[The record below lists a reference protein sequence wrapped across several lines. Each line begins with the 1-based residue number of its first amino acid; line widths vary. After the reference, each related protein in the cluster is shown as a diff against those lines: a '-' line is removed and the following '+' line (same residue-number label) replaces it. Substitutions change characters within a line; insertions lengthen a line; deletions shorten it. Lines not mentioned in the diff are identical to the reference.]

1 MAGEAPPESGYPGM
15 QELQGHDIGPARVP
29 DGLHQEHLWGHAVSP
44 WGVSRGH
51 RLPMLLEAG
60 VVGALGLTVIRLSA
74 RCVRLIQAPGD
85 AAHGTPVIHPPLS
98 PLKHPNDQPI
108 TGHRHPQ

>member
-1 MAGEAPPESGYPGM
+1 MAGEPPPGSGYPGM
-15 QELQGHDIGPARVP
+15 QELRGHDTGPARVP

-51 RLPMLLEAG
+51 RLPMLLAAG
-60 VVGALGLTVIRLSA
+60 LVGVLGLTVIRLFA